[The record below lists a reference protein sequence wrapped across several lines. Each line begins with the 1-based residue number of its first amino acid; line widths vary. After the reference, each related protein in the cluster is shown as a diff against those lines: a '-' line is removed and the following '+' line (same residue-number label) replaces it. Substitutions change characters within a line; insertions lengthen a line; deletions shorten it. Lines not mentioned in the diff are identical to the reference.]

1 LGEHIVRH
9 RTKDELDA
17 KPVGFVAQVVGLV
30 GQGVRH
36 VFRLDAGAL
45 FGQRLLH
52 RKVNDQPASAG
63 RVLRGANEPQQRTAD
78 QGSHQATFPKC
89 NTPGGPTMTPAEETA
104 LMARTN
110 LGLTMAI
117 MDALLVAGVM
127 PAAAL
132 ADAIDRAAVR
142 VLEMIP
148 PADPHRALVEAVLT
162 QKAAEVRSAGAAMR
176 RTTPPR
182 AAGASDPDALP

>member
-1 LGEHIVRH
+1 
-9 RTKDELDA
+9 
-17 KPVGFVAQVVGLV
+17 
-30 GQGVRH
+30 
-36 VFRLDAGAL
+36 
-45 FGQRLLH
+45 
-52 RKVNDQPASAG
+52 
-63 RVLRGANEPQQRTAD
+63 
-78 QGSHQATFPKC
+78 
-89 NTPGGPTMTPAEETA
+89 MTPAEETA